1 VNLYATNIHSPAT
14 VAAQQGAK
22 IRRRLRAA
30 SSLSEES
37 DPFES
42 FMVGQAPDE
51 APRQGS
57 RDRPSGAKT
66 LHTEEEEPT
75 GTLSLHA

>member
-1 VNLYATNIHSPAT
+1 MWAIAVMAL
-14 VAAQQGAK
+14 GAP
-22 IRRRLRAA
+22 RRARKRRN

-42 FMVGQAPDE
+42 SMVGQAPDE
-51 APRQGS
+51 APHRQ
-57 RDRPSGAKT
+57 RRRERPSGAKT
-66 LHTEEEEPT
+66 LHAEEGEPT